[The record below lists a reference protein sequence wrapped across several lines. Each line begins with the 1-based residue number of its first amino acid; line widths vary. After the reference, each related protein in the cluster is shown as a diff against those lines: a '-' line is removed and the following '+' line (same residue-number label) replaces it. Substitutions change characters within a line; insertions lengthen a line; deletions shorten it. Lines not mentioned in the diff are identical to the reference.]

1 MDITDLS
8 ISLRIEG
15 SNALSSRSASRF
27 LEVRAQTLPATIG
40 FIGNPI
46 IGIDALG
53 FVADFVLAVEVLES
67 GGEAV

>member
-8 ISLRIEG
+8 IGLRIEG
-15 SNALSSRSASRF
+15 SNALSSRCTSRF
-27 LEVRAQTLPATIG
+27 LEVRAQALPTTIG

-46 IGIDALG
+46 VGIDALG

-67 GGEAV
+67 GSEAV